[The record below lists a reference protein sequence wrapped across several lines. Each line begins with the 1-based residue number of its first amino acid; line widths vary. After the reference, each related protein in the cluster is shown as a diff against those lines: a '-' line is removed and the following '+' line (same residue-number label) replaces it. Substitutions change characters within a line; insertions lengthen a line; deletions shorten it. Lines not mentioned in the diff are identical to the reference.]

1 MSPQRETPDSHEI
14 DALFDLERSEG
25 YKLFC
30 ERVDDLIAAKC
41 RELEGD
47 LDEAKSAKLRGQ
59 IKALRDVLTIPKVLK
74 GEIATDLAAT
84 TRKAK
89 R

>member
-1 MSPQRETPDSHEI
+1 MSPQRELPDSHEI
-14 DALFDLERSEG
+14 DALSDLERSEG

-30 ERVDDLIAAKC
+30 ERVDDLIATKC

-47 LDEAKSAKLRGQ
+47 LDEVKSAKLRGQ

-74 GEIATDLAAT
+74 GEIADAMAAT
-84 TRKAK
+84 RRIRK
-89 R
+89 